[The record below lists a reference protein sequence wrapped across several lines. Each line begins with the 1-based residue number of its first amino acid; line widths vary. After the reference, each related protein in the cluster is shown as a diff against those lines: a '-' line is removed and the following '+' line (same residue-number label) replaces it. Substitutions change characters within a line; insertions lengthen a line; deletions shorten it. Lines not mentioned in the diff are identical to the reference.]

1 MASRLKMASRS
12 MAYSFLLDL
21 TGVVIDLVFVVFYNN
36 IILYTDFIHWVMDSL
51 LELTLLIGIYLASRV
66 SRRYPLG
73 VVFIESTLGLVLAL
87 SVLGFYFYNLYSYLN
102 GVLNGSKVSEVNAF
116 TSIATGVGI
125 AITLFS
131 YFNLRSSYG
140 RQGVELLRYESTHA
154 LMDSVASVAATVGI
168 LVSSI
173 TQSVALE
180 ILFTLILTVF
190 IIHSVQ
196 GILQDSFRII
206 TGETLDYKTSLLI
219 MNNIQDLVS
228 RSGGAVKSVE
238 ARRLSSFY
246 VVNIDVYLNPETTLR
261 EAHRLRRKIV
271 KKVTELSDMI
281 YHVDV
286 RFYPQPADEMESKGR
301 ALYYPGER
309 ARRKR

>member
-1 MASRLKMASRS
+1 MASKS

-21 TGVVIDLVFVVFYNN
+21 AGVTTDLIFVVFYNN

-51 LELTLLIGIYLASRV
+51 LELTLLVGIYLASRV

-73 VVFIESTLGLVLAL
+73 VVFVESTLGLILAL
-87 SVLGFYFYNLYSYLN
+87 SILGVYFYNLYSYLN
-102 GVLNGSKVSEVNAF
+102 GVLNGSKGPGVNAY

-125 AITLFS
+125 AITLTS

-173 TQSVALE
+173 TGSAALE

-206 TGETLDYKTSLLI
+206 TGETLDYKASLLI

-228 RSGGAVKSVE
+228 RSGGAIKGVE

-246 VVNIDVYLNPETTLR
+246 VVNIDVFLDPETTLR
-261 EAHRLRRKIV
+261 EAYKLRRKIV
-271 KKVTELSDMI
+271 KRVAGLSDTF

-286 RFYPQPADEMESKGR
+286 RFYPQPAYEMESKGR
-301 ALYYPGER
+301 TLSYAGGR

>member
-1 MASRLKMASRS
+1 MASKS

-21 TGVVIDLVFVVFYNN
+21 AGVTTDLIFVVSYNN

-51 LELTLLIGIYLASRV
+51 LELTLLVGIYLASRI

-73 VVFIESTLGLVLAL
+73 VVFVESTLGLILAL
-87 SVLGFYFYNLYSYLN
+87 SILGVYFYNLYSYLN
-102 GVLNGSKVSEVNAF
+102 GVLNGSKGPGVNAY

-125 AITLFS
+125 AITLTS

-154 LMDSVASVAATVGI
+154 LMDSVASVSATVGI

-173 TQSVALE
+173 TGSVALE

-190 IIHSVQ
+190 KKK

-206 TGETLDYKTSLLI
+206 TGETLDYKASLLI

-228 RSGGAVKSVE
+228 RSGGEVKSVE

-246 VVNIDVYLNPETTLR
+246 VVNIDVYLDPETTLR

-271 KKVTELSDMI
+271 KRVAGLSDTF

-286 RFYPQPADEMESKGR
+286 RFYPQPAYEMESRGR
-301 ALYYPGER
+301 TLSYAGGR